1 MNDDVTVRS
10 ERQLLAGSTVADFF
24 WLTLLEVSYML
35 TPQVVSSNFLDD
47 FIEDVKTYRPY
58 TRRPRP
64 RDKPVGERSRYA
76 AKKFKLPKFK
86 APVTTTPLPTTVS
99 TTAEAPKTDVEVIFP
114 DETKT
119 LSFDSPA
126 KVNFTFDFSIEGK
139 DGKRSVCH
147 LMCVNRPMFSPAL
160 GEARRSVRLILT
172 KNHPVPPALRAG
184 APYSLNSQVTV
195 NVEPCMSSANNQHY
209 LPQDFNS

>member
-1 MNDDVTVRS
+1 
-10 ERQLLAGSTVADFF
+10 
-24 WLTLLEVSYML
+24 ML
-35 TPQVVSSNFLDD
+35 TPQLVSSNFLDD

-86 APVTTTPLPTTVS
+86 ASVTTTPLPTTVS

-126 KVNFTFDFSIEGK
+126 KVNFTFDFSIEGIK
-139 DGKRSVCH
+139 KLS
-147 LMCVNRPMFSPAL
+147 FTY
-160 GEARRSVRLILT
+160 E
-172 KNHPVPPALRAG
+172 
-184 APYSLNSQVTV
+184 
-195 NVEPCMSSANNQHY
+195 EPQKSNLEKLQTPDSK
-209 LPQDFNS
+209 SK

>member
-126 KVNFTFDFSIEGK
+126 K
-139 DGKRSVCH
+139 
-147 LMCVNRPMFSPAL
+147 CVNRPMFSPAL

-184 APYSLNSQVTV
+184 APFITCLMD
-195 NVEPCMSSANNQHY
+195 NVRLTTRLVQWLGDR
-209 LPQDFNS
+209 LPRNL